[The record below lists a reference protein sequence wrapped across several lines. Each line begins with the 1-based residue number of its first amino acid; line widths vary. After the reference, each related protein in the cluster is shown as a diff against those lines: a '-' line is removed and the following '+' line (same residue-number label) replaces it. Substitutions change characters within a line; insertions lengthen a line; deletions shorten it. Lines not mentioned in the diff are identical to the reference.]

1 MKKTQLGIKARGFT
15 GGIITGLIF
24 SLLLFIGWMLIFIF
38 HDQQI
43 VFLIFSV
50 FGLILSIW
58 IGCIL
63 FITIKKPKVL
73 MEYDDD
79 NIYFYN
85 RKKICII
92 ELLSVK
98 EVKVFH
104 WYDKYK
110 KYDFGDITIIMEN
123 NQTYKIGKIYDVDKV
138 YDTIKNLINKN
149 IHK

>member
-63 FITIKKPKVL
+63 FITIKKP
-73 MEYDDD
+73 
-79 NIYFYN
+79 
-85 RKKICII
+85 
-92 ELLSVK
+92 
-98 EVKVFH
+98 
-104 WYDKYK
+104 
-110 KYDFGDITIIMEN
+110 
-123 NQTYKIGKIYDVDKV
+123 
-138 YDTIKNLINKN
+138 
-149 IHK
+149 

>member
-1 MKKTQLGIKARGFT
+1 
-15 GGIITGLIF
+15 
-24 SLLLFIGWMLIFIF
+24 
-38 HDQQI
+38 
-43 VFLIFSV
+43 
-50 FGLILSIW
+50 
-58 IGCIL
+58 
-63 FITIKKPKVL
+63 

-92 ELLSVK
+92 ELLSVR

-110 KYDFGDITIIMEN
+110 KYDFGDITIIMAN
-123 NQTYKIGKIYDVDKV
+123 NQIYKIGKIYDVDKV
-138 YDTIKNLINKN
+138 YDTIMNLINKN